1 MRAFQLTEYAGPS
14 ALRAADVPSPEPG
27 PDEVLVDVRA
37 VGVNFPDLL
46 MTQGRYQHRPAL
58 PVVPGCEVAGEVVRA
73 PDGSGWAPGDRVAA
87 FVWQGAYAERA
98 VLPLHTLV
106 RVPDEVDWASAA
118 AMLVNHHTVHF
129 ALERRARLEVD
140 ETVLVLGAGGG
151 IGSAAVQVA
160 LGLGARVVAGVAD
173 PAQAE
178 TARAAG
184 ADHVLVLEPG
194 FAGSVRELT
203 GGRGVD
209 VVLDPL
215 GDWLFDEA
223 VRALGPE
230 GRLLVVGFAAGE
242 IPQVRVNR
250 LLLRNVGVL
259 GVAFGAFLAL
269 EPGLMAEQA
278 RSLDR
283 VVADGVVRPQ
293 IGARLPFDRLP
304 EALSMLERGEIRGK
318 GVVVL

>member
-98 VLPLHTLV
+98 VLPLHALV

-223 VRALGPE
+223 VRTLGPE

-283 VVADGVVRPQ
+283 MVADGVVRPQ

>member
-73 PDGSGWAPGDRVAA
+73 PDGSGWAPGDRMAA

-223 VRALGPE
+223 VRTLGPE

>member
-73 PDGSGWAPGDRVAA
+73 PDGSGWAPGDRMAA

-283 VVADGVVRPQ
+283 MVADGVVRPQ

>member
-98 VLPLHTLV
+98 VLPLHALV

-283 VVADGVVRPQ
+283 MVADGVVRPQ